1 MFISPYAYRDE
12 KDNINI
18 DIIPHVSMGNRSSWN
33 IPCNPIGDYDVPP
46 DALREST
53 PTYNSDDSFDSD
65 NELEVKNETPSNPK
79 VLHDSKDNFDLM
91 SASNSAVQPDRKEH
105 IYKSKRSRMPLPNTP
120 LQSSLHNS
128 VISGPA
134 NGHIT
139 DEDIHDYEEMDEQLS
154 SLSQHK
160 KVDFGLPAIESPQKK
175 SLAYSHPRSK
185 KATQKDTQDNVQE
198 DQLSDESEGYVI
210 EQINFKSPVT
220 GKKNKSSDESE
231 GYVIEQIDF
240 KLPVLTDKM
249 HSSYLKLFATSNG
262 TVKDGDGRSEYYE
275 WCEVKQ
281 LQKLSPVAPVAT
293 TTTSCRSDA
302 FVECSSIH
310 EISQL
315 HDRTIKASQC
325 MESTGE
331 RTYDDT
337 RRSTTEIKQSNIST
351 LQRVDST
358 ISDYVHMYRATNPA
372 TKKDLDTFTYDYVH
386 HLSVQTCKHRRQCT
400 GLPPRNIK
408 RTECQPSIYINMKEH
423 KTYVNFEIIENHTIS
438 LPPRGNCGRPMPKQ
452 RTNHKPQMPPR
463 TIPRPGCYLSAPS
476 AVLYD

>member
-1 MFISPYAYRDE
+1 MMFISPFAYRNE

-18 DIIPHVSMGNRSSWN
+18 DIIPHVSMANRSSWN
-33 IPCNPIGDYDVPP
+33 IPRNPIGDYDVPP

-53 PTYNSDDSFDSD
+53 HTYNSDDSFDSD
-65 NELEVKNETPSNPK
+65 NELEVKNETSSNPV
-79 VLHDSKDNFDLM
+79 VLHDSKHNFDLLPL
-91 SASNSAVQPDRKEH
+91 SNSAVQPDRKEH
-105 IYKSKRSRMPLPNTP
+105 IYKSKRSRMPSPNTP
-120 LQSSLHNS
+120 LESSLHNS
-128 VISGPA
+128 VTSGPA

-154 SLSQHK
+154 SLGRHK
-160 KVDFGLPAIESPQKK
+160 KVDFGSAAIENPQKK
-175 SLAYSHPRSK
+175 SSAFSHPRSK
-185 KATQKDTQDNVQE
+185 KATQKDIRDNMLG
-198 DQLSDESEGYVI
+198 DQL
-210 EQINFKSPVT
+210 
-220 GKKNKSSDESE
+220 SDESE

-262 TVKDGDGRSEYYE
+262 TVKDDDDRSEYYE

-293 TTTSCRSDA
+293 ATTSCRSDA
-302 FVECSSIH
+302 FAECSSVH

-325 MESTGE
+325 MASTGE

-358 ISDYVHMYRATNPA
+358 ISDYVHMYRASNPV
-372 TKKDLDTFTYDYVH
+372 TKKDSDTFTYDYVH
-386 HLSVQTCKHRRQCT
+386 HLSVQTCKHRRQYN

-408 RTECQPSIYINMKEH
+408 RTECQPLIYINMKEH